1 MPEPD
6 THEIVERLLQGKAR
20 LLAFLEGRVGH
31 RADAEDVL
39 QQALLVLVEKRQSLR
54 RGESIVAWFHTV
66 LRNLVVD
73 ALRRRQARAKLAAR
87 LTAAV
92 PAATSD
98 DTALFAEV
106 CACVHDV
113 MTTLRPGYAEI
124 LRLVDLD
131 DEPVARAAKRLG
143 ITAGNASVRLYR
155 ARRAL
160 LEGLRR
166 MCGACL
172 EHGCLDCTCRR
183 GAWHPRGQA
192 ESERA
197 RRERGVSAERN
208 VRPKRNEIA

>member
-166 MCGACL
+166 VCGACL

-208 VRPKRNEIA
+208 VRLKRNEIA

>member
-1 MPEPD
+1 MPEAD
-6 THEIVERLLQGKAR
+6 TREVVERLLQGKAR
-20 LLAFLEGRVGH
+20 LIAFLKGHLGH

-39 QQALLVLVEKRQSLR
+39 QQALLILVEKRESLR

-73 ALRRRQARAKLAAR
+73 ALRRRQARVKLAAR
-87 LTAAV
+87 LTKEV
-92 PAATSD
+92 PAAMSD

-106 CACVHDV
+106 CACVREI
-113 MTTLRPGYAEI
+113 MTTLRPGYAEM
-124 LRLVDLD
+124 LKLVDLD
-131 DEPVARAAKRLG
+131 DEPVDSAAKRLG

-166 MCGACL
+166 VCGACL
-172 EHGCLDCTCRR
+172 EHGCLDCACR
-183 GAWHPRGQA
+183 GARSARGGGCA

-197 RRERGVSAERN
+197 
-208 VRPKRNEIA
+208 